1 MKINLKRAGWTTRRK
16 ETLAESAAEKLCWQI
31 SMENNVSYANKAL
44 LCIDEIPS
52 PGNSLPISLLIK
64 VIPPG

>member
-1 MKINLKRAGWTTRRK
+1 MDHK
-16 ETLAESAAEKLCWQI
+16 EERDTLADPAAERLRWQI

-52 PGNSLPISLLIK
+52 PGNGVPISLLIK